1 MSSRNS
7 TNPRD
12 LSHPRDQIVEFMERI
27 YGYGMTT
34 TSGGNLSIRDDN
46 GDVWVSPAGHDK
58 GSLAPHDIVC
68 VHADG
73 STAGPH
79 RPSSELPFHLAI
91 YAARPDVRAV
101 VHAHPP
107 ALVAFSLAGTV
118 PDTRIIPK
126 ARLVCGDVGFAP
138 YELPG
143 SDALGR
149 SIAAVFARGHDT
161 VVLENHGIVCSGVSL
176 FEAFGRFETL
186 DFCARLSIEA
196 HRVGSPHTLTEEQ
209 LGFSKGDSHLVDEFD
224 PGPAP
229 SRERELRT
237 TMVKLIRRAYD
248 QMLFTS
254 TEGTF
259 SCRLADS
266 DLLITPYGVD
276 RKRIDADDIVL
287 VAAGRRERG
296 KTPSRS
302 LSLHQK
308 IYARHLDVNAILIAH
323 PPSVMAYGVAH
334 EPFNTRTIPESYV
347 MLRDIALLEYGA
359 QYTDQDSVAAMI
371 GPGRPFVIVE
381 NDCAIVVGSTL
392 LEAFD
397 RLEVAEFSA
406 RSVIAASAIG
416 PITPIAETQVE
427 ALRKAFGI
435 R

>member
-1 MSSRNS
+1 MPTRTERHNRNLIY
-7 TNPRD
+7 PRD
-12 LSHPRDQIVEFMERI
+12 EIVEFMQRI

-46 GDVWVSPAGHDK
+46 GDVWVSPAGYDK

-68 VHADG
+68 VHPDG
-73 STAGPH
+73 STTGPH

-126 ARLVCGDVGFAP
+126 ARLICGDVGFAP

-161 VVLENHGIVCSGVSL
+161 VVLENHGIVCSGSTL
-176 FEAFGRFETL
+176 FEAFQRFETL
-186 DFCARLSIEA
+186 DFCARLTIEA
-196 HRVGSPHTLTEEQ
+196 HRVGTPHALTEEQ
-209 LGFSKGDSHLVDEFD
+209 LGFSKGDSHLIDEFD
-224 PGPAP
+224 PGPAT

-237 TMVKLIRRAYD
+237 MMVRLIRRAYD
-248 QMLFTS
+248 QTLFTS

-259 SCRLADS
+259 SCRLDGD
-266 DLLITPYGVD
+266 DLLITPYGID
-276 RKRIDADDIVL
+276 RKRIEADDIVL
-287 VAAGRRERG
+287 ISGGRRERG

-302 LSLHQK
+302 LTLHQK
-308 IYARHLDVNAILIAH
+308 IYARHRVNAILIAH

-347 MLRDIALLEYGA
+347 MLRDIALLPYGA

-371 GPGRPFVIVE
+371 GPDRPFVIVQ
-381 NDCAIVVGSTL
+381 NDCAIVAGSTL

-416 PITPIAETQVE
+416 PITPIGDAQVE

-435 R
+435 G